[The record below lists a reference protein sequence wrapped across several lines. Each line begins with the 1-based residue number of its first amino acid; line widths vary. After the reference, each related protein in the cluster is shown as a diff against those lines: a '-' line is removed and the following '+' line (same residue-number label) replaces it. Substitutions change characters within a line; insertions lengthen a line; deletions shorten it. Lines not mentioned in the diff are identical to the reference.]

1 MIVKTILYDYYH
13 HCEFHKLE
21 YQHLFITSLQIAA
34 QFHFLRTEVKPIIY
48 LYPPEINKTIGF
60 TIGVLTISEKTKI
73 RDSHQMLLLLLN
85 NLCKLT
91 SIPQKSQE
99 NHFAAF
105 EYCFSILLI
114 QKH

>member
-21 YQHLFITSLQIAA
+21 YQQLFITSLQIAA

-48 LYPPEINKTIGF
+48 LYLPEINKTIG
-60 TIGVLTISEKTKI
+60 VLTITEKTKV
-73 RDSHQMLLLLLN
+73 RDGHQMLLLLLN
-85 NLCKLT
+85 KLCKLT

-99 NHFAAF
+99 YHFVAF
-105 EYCFSILLI
+105 EYCFSILLK
-114 QKH
+114 QNH